1 MGKSWD
7 YRGTK
12 KKSSFSQKKK
22 QLAEYEDLASSG
34 YLQKLS
40 NKSRV
45 KFDGQLRKP
54 SLADNA
60 SHGMTMNGGGD

>member
-12 KKSSFSQKKK
+12 RKGRFSQKKK

-34 YLQKLS
+34 YLQNLS
-40 NKSRV
+40 NKTRV
-45 KFDGQLRKP
+45 KLDLDI
-54 SLADNA
+54 SEDDNYYE
-60 SHGMTMNGGGD
+60 